1 MLKIYVYVLEGTQ
14 PIIFEDGTTM
24 YISHE
29 PPASKFDSGLE
40 TSALSILNDLPAIA
54 ETEVRVPSV
63 SSFEFGLLSVSLKLI
78 GLNQTVGR
86 H

>member
-63 SSFEFGLLSVSLKLI
+63 LNFGFGLFSVFLKLNC
-78 GLNQTVGR
+78 LN
-86 H
+86 